1 MNRLLCVALLL
12 SVMVATGCS
21 YSQTVKDSW
30 KFTKRQYYSYI
41 NTPADLDLDDKGSA
55 SSYQVAL
62 GEVVLETDTTLHGFM
77 RAMSN
82 ADVAPGPE
90 WVMSMFSNF
99 PWLSDIALVGATGE
113 VHSRFP
119 TENTQAL
126 AIAPLLEEDPKQ
138 NMLAV
143 RTYASLT
150 EGQQDVY
157 VGKPVYIDGEF
168 RGLVVAR
175 FDMANLV
182 QSSSADMSQ
191 IAIFSPHGT
200 LWRGSAAPV
209 SGLGDKDWAD
219 ELLRRSSGYGGSDG
233 SEYYWTTHYLGNMPV
248 VYAIATSAEPVL
260 LNADDIP
267 SGTTASAPI
276 PREVVNLPEEQ

>member
-21 YSQTVKDSW
+21 YNQTVKDSW

-41 NTPADLDLDDKGSA
+41 NTPASLDLDDRGSA

-62 GEVVLETDTTLHGFM
+62 GEVVLETDTRLHHFM

-90 WVMSMFSNF
+90 WVMTMFANY
-99 PWLSDIALVGATGE
+99 PWLSDVALVGANGE

-119 TENTQAL
+119 TENQQEFVVA
-126 AIAPLLEEDPKQ
+126 ALLEEDPKQ
-138 NMLAV
+138 KMLAV
-143 RTYASLT
+143 RSSVDLT
-150 EGQQDVY
+150 GGVQNIY
-157 VGKPVYIDGEF
+157 VGKPVYNDGEF

-182 QSSSADMSQ
+182 QSSAGDMSQ
-191 IAIFSPHGT
+191 VAIFSPYGS
-200 LWRGSAAPV
+200 LWRGASAPAAE
-209 SGLGDKDWAD
+209 GDKNWAE
-219 ELLRRSSGYGGSDG
+219 ELLRRSSGYGGSSG
-233 SEYYWTTHYLGNMPV
+233 SEFYWTTHYLGNMPV
-248 VYAIATSAEPVL
+248 VYAIATSAVPVL
-260 LNADDIP
+260 ANSESIP
-267 SGTTASAPI
+267 TGMTTSAPI
-276 PREVVNLPEEQ
+276 PIETVELPEEN